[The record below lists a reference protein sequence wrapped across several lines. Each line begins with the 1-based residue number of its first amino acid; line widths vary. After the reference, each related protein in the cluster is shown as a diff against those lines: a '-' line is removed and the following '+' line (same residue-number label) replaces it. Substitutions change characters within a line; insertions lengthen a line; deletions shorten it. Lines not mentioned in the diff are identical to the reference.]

1 MHIQE
6 IIIENFKCYEGI
18 FKLKL
23 SEGLNILVGNN
34 EAGKSTIIEAVNL
47 ALSGY
52 FQGRYLKNDISQ
64 YLFNYNTIKNYLQSI
79 HEGSPLSPP
88 SVNIELYFS
97 DDCPTLLGD
106 QNSQNRP
113 CCGVSYKICF
123 NEQYNEEYQEIVQ
136 LKDLTTLP
144 IEYYHIE
151 WRSFSRERISSSHIP
166 IKAALIDSSTQAQNI
181 SDIYISRIIK
191 DNLEEKEVIDITQS
205 YRKAQQLFMQD
216 NTISN
221 INKKITTLANIS
233 EKEVSLSIDLS
244 SKRAW
249 EDALMT
255 YLDQIPFHYVGKW
268 EQCIVK
274 TKLALALKKTAQ
286 ASVILLEEPE
296 NHLSFSKLNELIK
309 CIKDSSNGRQI
320 LISTHSSF
328 VINKLGLDSL
338 ILLNKTKTG
347 RLTDLSPNTYSYF
360 EKLAG
365 YDTLRLLLNK
375 KSILVEGD
383 SDELI
388 IQKAYM
394 TQHEGRL
401 PIEDGIDV
409 FSINSLAFKRFLEIA
424 KPLEKKVC
432 VVTDNDGDIEKIKD
446 KYKDYLGAN
455 AVEHIKICF
464 DQDVDSGGLTIGANQ
479 RKFNYNTLEPKLLK
493 ENSLSCFNEIFN
505 TSYTDE
511 NEMHKYM
518 HDNKTECALAIFKTD
533 KIIKFPPYI
542 LDAISDDEETNYC
555 CCGFGKNK
563 NPNS

>member
-1 MHIQE
+1 M
-6 IIIENFKCYEGI
+6 
-18 FKLKL
+18 
-23 SEGLNILVGNN
+23 
-34 EAGKSTIIEAVNL
+34 
-47 ALSGY
+47 
-52 FQGRYLKNDISQ
+52 
-64 YLFNYNTIKNYLQSI
+64 
-79 HEGSPLSPP
+79 
-88 SVNIELYFS
+88 
-97 DDCPTLLGD
+97 
-106 QNSQNRP
+106 
-113 CCGVSYKICF
+113 
-123 NEQYNEEYQEIVQ
+123 
-136 LKDLTTLP
+136 
-144 IEYYHIE
+144 
-151 WRSFSRERISSSHIP
+151 
-166 IKAALIDSSTQAQNI
+166 
-181 SDIYISRIIK
+181 
-191 DNLEEKEVIDITQS
+191 IDITQS

-255 YLDQIPFHYVGKW
+255 YLDQIPFHYVGKG

-328 VINKLGLDSL
+328 VLNKLGLDSL

-409 FSINSLAFKRFLEIA
+409 FSINSLAFKRFL
-424 KPLEKKVC
+424 
-432 VVTDNDGDIEKIKD
+432 
-446 KYKDYLGAN
+446 
-455 AVEHIKICF
+455 
-464 DQDVDSGGLTIGANQ
+464 
-479 RKFNYNTLEPKLLK
+479 
-493 ENSLSCFNEIFN
+493 
-505 TSYTDE
+505 
-511 NEMHKYM
+511 
-518 HDNKTECALAIFKTD
+518 
-533 KIIKFPPYI
+533 
-542 LDAISDDEETNYC
+542 
-555 CCGFGKNK
+555 
-563 NPNS
+563 